1 MCDIKNMTDEEL
13 KNLSNRIAVELSDRK
28 NKEKTALLKTLK
40 DTLKRLYDVDP
51 NYYMNESIRT
61 DCCCEE
67 MEIDLFSFLLDY
79 FGIE

>member
-1 MCDIKNMTDEEL
+1 MCDIRNMTNEEL
-13 KNLSNRIAVELSDRK
+13 KSLADRITVELRNRK
-28 NKEKTALLKTLK
+28 NEEKTALLKTLS

-67 MEIDLFSFLLDY
+67 MEIDLFELLLDY
-79 FGIE
+79 FEIC